1 MLEGI
6 PLSLGDMSLGGLL
19 IVQTS
24 FIILAL
30 VKGWIVVKIHY
41 DAAVKAAENYR
52 TVSEKKTETIHL
64 QAQTIHEHQVVGETV
79 VRVMNTLQEASKEGS
94 P

>member
-1 MLEGI
+1 MFEGI
-6 PLSLGDMSLGGLL
+6 PLGLADLSVGALL
-19 IVQTS
+19 ILETA

-52 TVSEKKTETIHL
+52 AVSEKKTDTIHL

-94 P
+94 Q

>member
-6 PLSLGDMSLGGLL
+6 PLSLGDMSVGALL
-19 IVQTS
+19 IVETA

-52 TVSEKKTETIHL
+52 AVSEKKTETIHL

-79 VRVMNTLQEASKEGS
+79 VRVMNTLQEASKEGH